1 MMKKILAILLI
12 AVVMTGCS
20 QNKECHNKC
29 SLSDNKDNFY
39 ETI

>member
-20 QNKECHNKC
+20 QNKC
-29 SLSDNKDNFY
+29 SLSDNNDNFY